1 MTDATDDASEG
12 DGLGIILLVVLID
25 MLGFSLVIPF
35 LTYFIQDLASG
46 SGFEGPSI
54 DLWVGVTFG
63 AYSLAQFLFA
73 PLLGALSDRLG
84 RRPIM
89 MFGMVSNSVFF
100 VMFGITGNLW
110 VALIARFLAG
120 AGNGTVAVARASI
133 GDISTPSQMPKRM
146 GLIGASFGLGFLI
159 GPVIGGFLS
168 DPATSMPWAFSGAW
182 WVAHPYALPC
192 LFSAFLSL
200 IAFLIS
206 VRRLPETLPV
216 EDRLHG
222 STGSPLTMAMR
233 STWSNLTGWLTLPV
247 GLRRL
252 VLVNFVYTAGFSA
265 MTATFVLLTGLLP
278 SEGGLGFDARQ
289 NGYVFTFVGFMGI
302 VVQGGL
308 IGPLSKRF
316 GPRRLLL
323 AGLLTAGLGLASIP
337 YVRPGYVLLGFA
349 VVLVLISLGN
359 GLVLPTSGALVAS
372 ECRANNRVLG
382 QDMGIYEGYGALSRV
397 IGPLLG
403 AVIWTQTAQNEGVFD
418 QRTVFWICGALA
430 LCAFLLLKQTTLRSE
445 ALPAE
450 AGSEVRGP
458 SEDAV
463 AS

>member
-54 DLWVGVTFG
+54 DLWVGVTFA

-359 GLVLPTSGALVAS
+359 GLVLPTSSSSSLRNAAPTTGRARSGHGHLRGLWGALT
-372 ECRANNRVLG
+372 R
-382 QDMGIYEGYGALSRV
+382 